1 MTHSK
6 LKELVIQE
14 KPNHYIVDDY
24 IEELKKYLISMPYH
38 EIRREVISGYNRF
51 IRSKCISSL
60 DFNLRINVGD
70 IVFCDF
76 GQAYLNEA
84 GFQHFGLVLK
94 IFNYKAFV
102 VPMSSN
108 RQTVQKAQNH
118 PNRID
123 YKDHLF
129 YIGMPKGLNR
139 PSVLFL
145 NDAKFINT
153 ARIIEVKSYLNVDS
167 PLFKQ
172 IIQSYQDLFTV

>member
-1 MTHSK
+1 MQAK
-6 LKELVIQE
+6 LMNLVVQE

-24 IEELKKYLISMPYH
+24 IDELRSYLLNLPYH
-38 EIRREVISGYNRF
+38 EIRRECISGYNRF
-51 IRSKCISSL
+51 MRQNCISSL
-60 DFNLRINVGD
+60 DFNLRIKVGD
-70 IVFCDF
+70 IVYCDF

-94 IFNYKAFV
+94 IFSYKAFV

-108 RQTVQKAQNH
+108 AQTVLKAKNH
-118 PNRID
+118 PHQHE

-153 ARIIEVKSYLNVDS
+153 ARIIEVKSALETDS
-167 PLFKQ
+167 ELFKD
-172 IIQSYQDLFTV
+172 IISVYQELFKV

>member
-1 MTHSK
+1 MAQEK
-6 LKELVIQE
+6 LMDLIIHE

-24 IEELKKYLISMPYH
+24 IDELKKYLINLPYH
-38 EIRREVISGYNRF
+38 EIRRECISGYNRF
-51 IRSKCISSL
+51 IRAKCISSL
-60 DFNLRINVGD
+60 EFNLRIEVGD

-84 GFQHFGLVLK
+84 GFQHFGLVLRM
-94 IFNYKAFV
+94 FNYKAFV

-108 RQTVQKAQNH
+108 QQTVLKAQNH
-118 PNRID
+118 PQAVDSKN
-123 YKDHLF
+123 HLF

-153 ARIIEVKSYLNVDS
+153 ARIIEVKSHLSVDS

-172 IIQSYQDLFTV
+172 IIGRYQQLFKV